1 LFPEGIAAMPSSL
14 SKEVFMSNTSR
25 IAAGAAP
32 GAHPEDGKPWW
43 RFPHVWLVI
52 GGPAVVVVAGFVTA
66 YIALRA
72 PDPVIDP
79 DYYRHGVE
87 INKRL
92 SEAEKSQ
99 APALTGRNH
108 ALTPAGDHP
117 TDR

>member
-1 LFPEGIAAMPSSL
+1 MSHTSQSAAA
-14 SKEVFMSNTSR
+14 VR
-25 IAAGAAP
+25 AARS
-32 GAHPEDGKPWW
+32 AHPEDGKPWW
-43 RFPHVWLVI
+43 KFPHVWLVV

-66 YIALRA
+66 YIAWSA

-92 SEAEKSQ
+92 SEAQKSQ

-108 ALTPAGDHP
+108 ALTPAEDHP

>member
-1 LFPEGIAAMPSSL
+1 
-14 SKEVFMSNTSR
+14 MSNTSR
-25 IAAGAAP
+25 TAAGAAP

-87 INKRL
+87 INNRL

>member
-1 LFPEGIAAMPSSL
+1 MSHTSQSAA
-14 SKEVFMSNTSR
+14 
-25 IAAGAAP
+25 AARTVQ
-32 GAHPEDGKPWW
+32 GAHPEDGKSWW
-43 RFPHVWLVI
+43 RFPHVWLVV

-92 SEAEKSQ
+92 SEAEKSR

-108 ALTPAGDHP
+108 ALTPVGDHP
-117 TDR
+117 MDR